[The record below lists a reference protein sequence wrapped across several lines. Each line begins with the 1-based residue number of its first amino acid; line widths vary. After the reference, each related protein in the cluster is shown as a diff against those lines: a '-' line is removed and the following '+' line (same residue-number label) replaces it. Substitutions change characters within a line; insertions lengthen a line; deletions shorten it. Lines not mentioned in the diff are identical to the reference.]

1 MDEPESSRH
10 KEVNT
15 EIDDQFA
22 PDGKDDVVDVKEGS
36 IGHTKRT
43 CKKLA
48 SSGQR
53 YRDGCTAQNMSPLDV
68 PKIIWQVVDSVAKAN
83 NPHAALP
90 FGLLVTDMLLELVV
104 PTQPDDEWK
113 E

>member
-22 PDGKDDVVDVKEGS
+22 PDGKDDVVDVKEG
-36 IGHTKRT
+36 
-43 CKKLA
+43 
-48 SSGQR
+48 
-53 YRDGCTAQNMSPLDV
+53 PLDV

-90 FGLLVTDMLLELVV
+90 FGLLVTDMLLELRV
-104 PTQPDDEWK
+104 PTRPDDEWK

>member
-22 PDGKDDVVDVKEGS
+22 PHGKDDVVDVKEGS

-48 SSGQR
+48 SSSQR
-53 YRDGCTAQNMSPLDV
+53 EGSNSDSEPFMKTELD
-68 PKIIWQVVDSVAKAN
+68 
-83 NPHAALP
+83 PHTDDIDELP
-90 FGLLVTDMLLELVV
+90 TYPNDPV
-104 PTQPDDEWK
+104 
-113 E
+113 

>member
-1 MDEPESSRH
+1 MDEHESSRH
-10 KEVNT
+10 KEVNL

-22 PDGKDDVVDVKEGS
+22 PDGKDDVVDVKKG
-36 IGHTKRT
+36 
-43 CKKLA
+43 
-48 SSGQR
+48 GQR